1 MLRTV
6 TKADADPVS
15 LDEAKRHLR
24 VDFTD
29 DDELITAFV
38 SAATLQAQG
47 LTQRRFVTQ
56 TVEWVLDC
64 WRPRICLPVA
74 PVVAAGV
81 KSIRYVDWTTQT
93 QQTLDPAEYVVQTER
108 DSVAII
114 PKFATIWPIVFPYSP
129 EPVVVQFEVGVVPA
143 EVPANIKA
151 AIKLIVAH
159 LYENRQSVVVDA
171 SRVQAIELP
180 QGVEALLA
188 SELW

>member
-6 TKADADPVS
+6 TAASADPVS
-15 LDEAKRHLR
+15 LAEAKSHLR
-24 VDFTD
+24 IDFTD
-29 DDELITAFV
+29 DDDLIRALV
-38 SAATLQAQG
+38 SAATLQAQA

-56 TVEWVLDC
+56 EVEWVLDC
-64 WRPRICLPVA
+64 WRPCIHLPIAPVA
-74 PVVAAGV
+74 KDGVV
-81 KSIRYVDWTTQT
+81 SITYIDWTTQ
-93 QQTLDPAEYVVQTER
+93 QPVVLDPSLYVPQTR
-108 DSVAII
+108 GPSVGII

-129 EPVVVQFEVGVVPA
+129 EPVVIRFRVGEAVSD
-143 EVPANIKA
+143 VPANVKA
-151 AIKLIVAH
+151 AIKLITAH